1 MVAAAHRSR
10 HGSRTA
16 DRACLPGVCLISRMM
31 GRVSISSK
39 LRVCLSVCVYVCV
52 YCRIIH
58 PLAASV
64 YTPGVM
70 R

>member
-1 MVAAAHRSR
+1 
-10 HGSRTA
+10 
-16 DRACLPGVCLISRMM
+16 M

-39 LRVCLSVCVYVCV
+39 LRVCLCVCVYVCV